1 MTIAEASIFLRV
13 RDTGIVDVLQ
23 AVIVAPHLI
32 AEVWRVA
39 DTDTWR
45 DAVTDHLH
53 LIAEDLPRLEEA
65 VERGIQARRRG
76 EVVHA
81 VEAIDTAELR
91 AVGRR
96 IVLLDRL
103 VGVPALVVVRT
114 QREVDIAE
122 ELIRSRD
129 GYVVREA
136 IVPVLDEVGLEEAV
150 LLRGDAIAEL
160 SRVADADLLVPALC
174 PDTLLA
180 LEGVDTVHTDSDI
193 RQAHRD
199 HRVGRGLRRF
209 DRGGDAEGRTREV
222 AAIVDRGVLRILRR
236 DAGVV
241 ERGERVVVEGAR
253 RVVHARREGLV
264 GVGLRVLRMRPVDAE
279 VTALGEVPDDVT
291 LPRLGREV
299 AEVDAPPEAV
309 ALAVVRAG
317 IDAP

>member
-1 MTIAEASIFLRV
+1 M
-13 RDTGIVDVLQ
+13 
-23 AVIVAPHLI
+23 
-32 AEVWRVA
+32 
-39 DTDTWR
+39 
-45 DAVTDHLH
+45 TDHLH

-96 IVLLDRL
+96 IILLDRL

-114 QREVDIAE
+114 QREVDVAK
-122 ELIRSRD
+122 ELVRRRD

-180 LEGVDTVHTDSDI
+180 LEG
-193 RQAHRD
+193 
-199 HRVGRGLRRF
+199 
-209 DRGGDAEGRTREV
+209 
-222 AAIVDRGVLRILRR
+222 
-236 DAGVV
+236 
-241 ERGERVVVEGAR
+241 
-253 RVVHARREGLV
+253 
-264 GVGLRVLRMRPVDAE
+264 
-279 VTALGEVPDDVT
+279 
-291 LPRLGREV
+291 
-299 AEVDAPPEAV
+299 
-309 ALAVVRAG
+309 
-317 IDAP
+317 